1 MVAENDPDA
10 QAVHVPAPTALYVPA
25 LQRHCTLPV
34 QVCPAGHTH
43 STSHTLP
50 QVLDGST
57 SLRMFVG
64 VLHSVVTSVFVT
76 GSPSPLGL
84 PLAHSPPAMR
94 GTTHRGHKTPCHQA
108 IKPSPFLE
116 QTIVGYARPL

>member
-1 MVAENDPDA
+1 VVAEYDPDA

-34 QVCPAGHTH
+34 QECPAGHTH

-94 GTTHRGHKTPCHQA
+94 EDTKTPSHQA
-108 IKPSPFLE
+108 IKPSPFLHL
-116 QTIVGYARPL
+116 TLVGYAWSL